1 MPELANTAG
10 GRLVFDDE
18 GRGRPL
24 LFVHGWATHADF
36 FAAQRT
42 ALAREFR
49 VISLDL
55 AGHRRSPAGTVPLT
69 IEHLA
74 EDLIALCRHLS
85 LEDTVAVGWSM
96 GAMAVWS
103 ALLAG
108 GGAHINGHVV
118 VDMSPR
124 ILNGPDWQ
132 LGLKGSQP
140 VSSLA
145 GHLRSGGLSPRTE
158 AAMRH
163 HWRAYTP
170 RIARRIFAG
179 GHDAERAALLRWA
192 EREIAERDGTVMAG
206 LWASMVAQ
214 DYRADLPRL
223 ETPTLVAHGVRSQLY
238 RPETAAFL
246 AAALPQARACAF
258 SRSGHAPHLEEP
270 DAFNRM
276 VADFARTGSRTVI
289 AHSAQSEEKSFKG
302 RIS

>member
-55 AGHRRSPAGTVPLT
+55 AGHRRSPASNAPLT
-69 IEHLA
+69 IQHLA
-74 EDLIALCRHLS
+74 EDLLALCRHLS

-108 GGAHINGHVV
+108 ADAHISGHVV
-118 VDMSPR
+118 IDMSPR

-132 LGLKGSQP
+132 LGLKGSQTSQQHP
-140 VSSLA
+140 
-145 GHLRSGGLSPRTE
+145 GGLSPRTE
-158 AAMRH
+158 AAMRN
-163 HWRAYTP
+163 HWRTYTP
-170 RIARRIFAG
+170 RIARRIFASAPE
-179 GHDAERAALLRWA
+179 AERAALLQWA
-192 EREIAERDGTVMAG
+192 EREIAGNDGNVMAG
-206 LWASMVAQ
+206 LWSSMIAQ

-223 ETPTLVAHGVRSQLY
+223 ETPTLVVHGERSQLY
-238 RPETAAFL
+238 AQETAAFL
-246 AAALPQARACAF
+246 AATLPHAQARAF

-270 DAFNRM
+270 EAFNRM
-276 VADFARTGSRTVI
+276 VADFARTGSRAAVTSN
-289 AHSAQSEEKSFKG
+289 ATRRDEKNIKG
-302 RIS
+302 KKS

>member
-10 GRLVFDDE
+10 GKLVFDDE

-24 LFVHGWATHADF
+24 LLVHGWATHADF
-36 FAAQRT
+36 FASQRT

-55 AGHRRSPAGTVPLT
+55 AGHRRSPACNAPLT
-69 IEHLA
+69 IQHLA

-108 GGAHINGHVV
+108 AGAHINGHVV
-118 VDMSPR
+118 IDMSPR

-132 LGLKGSQP
+132 LGLKGSQASYQHP
-140 VSSLA
+140 
-145 GHLRSGGLSPRTE
+145 GGLLPRTE
-158 AAMRH
+158 AAMRN
-163 HWRAYTP
+163 HWRAYAP
-170 RIARRIFAG
+170 RIARRIFASNLET
-179 GHDAERAALLRWA
+179 ERSALLQWA
-192 EREIAERDGTVMAG
+192 EREIAGADGNVMAG
-206 LWASMVAQ
+206 LWASMIAQ

-223 ETPTLVAHGVRSQLY
+223 KTPTLVVHGARSQLY
-238 RPETAAFL
+238 GPDTAAFL
-246 AAALPQARACAF
+246 AATLPQAQTRVF

-276 VADFARTGSRTVI
+276 VADFARAGSRAAVTGH
-289 AHSAQSEEKSFKG
+289 ATQSDEKNIKG
-302 RIS
+302 KKS